1 MESLRKDLRF
11 ALRNLRK
18 RPGFTLIVALTLTLG
33 IGANTAIFSVAH
45 AVLLGPLPY
54 HEPDRLVA
62 LWAKNDK
69 KNLTQQPVSYPNLK
83 DWKERNQVF
92 EQVAGARGESFSLT
106 DRSEPERV
114 SGLRVS
120 VNILSLLGAKPAM
133 GRDFLPEEEQPG
145 HEAVALVGH
154 TLWQQRYAGDP
165 RLVGQTL
172 TLDGKAYTVVGVLP
186 PGLKHPGLTL
196 ASLPPSGAD
205 IWIPL
210 IPAANEQNRSFANM
224 RVLGRLKPQ
233 VTLAQAQA
241 EMNVLATQLEQQ
253 YPDMNTNIGI
263 EVVSLRQHLTGRV
276 RRALWIL
283 LGAVACVLLI
293 ACANV
298 ANLLLARAAGRQT
311 EMAVRMALG
320 ANRWRLIRQLLVECV
335 ALSVMG
341 GVCGLL
347 LAALG
352 VPLLIGLSATNIP
365 RAQEIS
371 ISVPVLGFTLLI
383 SLLTG
388 VVFGLAPALQSS
400 RIQLVEAL
408 KEGKK
413 GAAGG
418 GRQRHLLSAL
428 VVIEIALAL
437 VLLVGAG

>member
-1 MESLRKDLRF
+1 MENLWKDLRF

-45 AVLLGPLPY
+45 AVLLAPLPY

-69 KNLTQQPVSYPNLK
+69 KNLTQQPVSYPNFK

-92 EQVAGARGESFSLT
+92 EQLAGARGESFSLT

-196 ASLPPSGAD
+196 AALPPSGAD

-224 RVLGRLKPQ
+224 RVVGRLKPQ

-241 EMNVLATQLEQQ
+241 EMNVLVAECAA
-253 YPDMNTNIGI
+253 
-263 EVVSLRQHLTGRV
+263 RQFP
-276 RRALWIL
+276 RRAHERRSEQLS
-283 LGAVACVLLI
+283 LGH
-293 ACANV
+293 
-298 ANLLLARAAGRQT
+298 
-311 EMAVRMALG
+311 
-320 ANRWRLIRQLLVECV
+320 
-335 ALSVMG
+335 S
-341 GVCGLL
+341 
-347 LAALG
+347 LG
-352 VPLLIGLSATNIP
+352 VA
-365 RAQEIS
+365 
-371 ISVPVLGFTLLI
+371 
-383 SLLTG
+383 
-388 VVFGLAPALQSS
+388 FG
-400 RIQLVEAL
+400 
-408 KEGKK
+408 
-413 GAAGG
+413 
-418 GRQRHLLSAL
+418 
-428 VVIEIALAL
+428 
-437 VLLVGAG
+437 